1 MAMQQAVGAAGATS
15 LLARVAGLRMGT
27 FVAGAIVVLCA
38 GGTAFGQASWTVVR
52 LHPPGATA
60 SSAVGVDGTSVV
72 GSVLTGSQTIAALWN
87 LPSNVPTDL
96 TPVGIF
102 GGEVAAAGGGQQVG
116 YLDRNLQPGLV
127 RPRAVLWRG
136 TAASFVD
143 LTSPVG
149 TAGTRAFGVGGGQQ
163 VGVSRFGILS
173 SNPQAFASL
182 WSGTAESFVNLHDA
196 TRMSGSVAYATD
208 GVQQVGVFIKPLHDL
223 SPGNARAALWTG
235 SAASLVNLHPLGA
248 TDSKAVAV
256 AGGQQVGDIFP
267 ADNNSIYAS
276 LWTGSAASWVNLN
289 PAGATASEAVGVA
302 ADAAGGM
309 QVGWAFFD
317 DGTGMDTGFVY
328 ASLWTGSAAS
338 WVNLSDFLP
347 AGLEGAQATGIW
359 TDGNTTRI
367 SGWAANMLAGG
378 RQEALLWTR
387 TLCPGAAQCCDDID
401 FNNNAVFPEDADVIE
416 FFNVLAGAECA
427 ACNDIDFNN
436 NGVFPEEQDVI
447 DFFNV
452 LAGGVCP

>member
-1 MAMQQAVGAAGATS
+1 MAMQQAVGATGATS

-87 LPSNVPTDL
+87 LPSNVPMDL

-116 YLDRNLQPGLV
+116 
-127 RPRAVLWRG
+127 
-136 TAASFVD
+136 
-143 LTSPVG
+143 
-149 TAGTRAFGVGGGQQ
+149 
-163 VGVSRFGILS
+163 VSRFGTLS
-173 SNPQAFASL
+173 SNPQGFASL

-196 TRMSGSVAYATD
+196 TRMSDSVAYATD

-223 SPGNARAALWTG
+223 SPGNTRAALWTG

-302 ADAAGGM
+302 AGAGGGM

-416 FFNVLAGAECA
+416 FFNVLAGADCP